1 MRRVE
6 NRLSEAEALEIVSQG
21 EFATLSLVDSEG
33 NHYGVPISY
42 ALTGN
47 TIYIHGAREGH
58 KISLLTHNREVCLTV
73 VGANAID
80 EANFTTRYS
89 SAIVYGT
96 ASLVEENLEK
106 VAAMRLLVEKYSP
119 AYAENAEV
127 EIDKAVDKTA
137 IIKIEIKTIT
147 GKGNRK

>member
-33 NHYGVPISY
+33 NPYGVPISY

-96 ASLVEENLEK
+96 ASLVEERVEK
-106 VAAMRLLVEKYSP
+106 IAALHLIVAKYSP
-119 AYAENAEV
+119 AYKKEGEEAIA
-127 EIDKAVDKTA
+127 KAVDKTA
-137 IIKIEIKTIT
+137 IIKIEIRAIT
-147 GKGNRK
+147 GKGNR

>member
-33 NHYGVPISY
+33 NPYGVPISY

-73 VGANAID
+73 VGANQL
-80 EANFTTRYS
+80 ESANFTTRYC

-96 ASLVEENLEK
+96 ASLVEERVEK
-106 VAAMRLLVEKYSP
+106 IAALHLIVAKYSP
-119 AYAENAEV
+119 AYKKEGEEAIA
-127 EIDKAVDKTA
+127 KAVDKTA
-137 IIKIEIKTIT
+137 IIKIEIRAIT
-147 GKGNRK
+147 GKGNR